1 MTPTELTKSIVATR
15 NELSEAMR
23 RNPDNI
29 YRRLPKSAQDEWDEL
44 GMVQAWLIAIPRNLL
59 TAITLRVRQLNAEGG
74 ES

>member
-15 NELSEAMR
+15 SELSDAMR

-29 YRRLPKSAQDEWDEL
+29 YRRLPQAAQAAWDEL
-44 GMVQAWLIAIPRNLL
+44 ALPQSFLVLAGYKLALIICRE
-59 TAITLRVRQLNAEGG
+59 TARMEAGG

>member
-15 NELSEAMR
+15 NELSDAMR

-29 YRRLPKSAQDEWDEL
+29 YRRLPKAAQDEWDEL

-59 TAITLRVRQLNAEGG
+59 TAITLRAARMAEGG

>member
-1 MTPTELTKSIVATR
+1 MTPTELTKSIVSVR

-29 YRRLPKSAQDEWDEL
+29 YRRLPQKAKDEWDEL

-59 TAITLRVRQLNAEGG
+59 TAITLRVRQLNAED
-74 ES
+74 EA

>member
-1 MTPTELTKSIVATR
+1 MTPTELTKSIVAVR
-15 NELSEAMR
+15 SELSEATR

-29 YRRLPKSAQDEWDEL
+29 YRRLPKAAQDAWDEL

-59 TAITLRVRQLNAEGG
+59 TAITLKVRQLNTEGG

>member
-1 MTPTELTKSIVATR
+1 MTPTELTKSIVAVR

-29 YRRLPKSAQDEWDEL
+29 YRRLPQAAQDAWDEL

-59 TAITLRVRQLNAEGG
+59 TAITLRVRQLNAED
-74 ES
+74 EA